1 MDLLTPNRLLLGRN
15 NERSPVGDFIVTD
28 DPSKILKMN
37 TKIYDSWFETWLLSH
52 VPKLMHQSK
61 WFRQDRNLQIG
72 DIVLFT
78 KVNSVISKTYT
89 YGMIKSIETGDDG
102 NVRRVVVE
110 YKNPNE
116 NVKRETSRSVR

>member
-1 MDLLTPNRLLLGRN
+1 
-15 NERSPVGDFIVTD
+15 
-28 DPSKILKMN
+28 
-37 TKIYDSWFETWLLSH
+37 
-52 VPKLMHQSK
+52 MHQSK

-78 KVNSVISKTYT
+78 KVDSVISKTYT

-116 NVKRETSRSVR
+116 SGKRETSRSVRSLVLVHGINDSDLFTELF